1 MRLKLLVIILNVIIV
16 FSAIVTTYNLGYDS
30 GYEHG
35 VVAGYWRFDYP
46 PRMQEIERRLNEN
59 RNK

>member
-1 MRLKLLVIILNVIIV
+1 MRLVILVTILKTVIL
-16 FSAIVTTYNLGYDS
+16 FSLTITAYNIGYNS

-35 VVAGYWRFDYP
+35 VVAGYWKFDYP
-46 PRMQEIERRLNEN
+46 SRMQEIERRLNEN